1 MDSIE
6 IRLFGR
12 ADAAAYRELR
22 LEGLERHPDAFGS
35 SAEEERPRSLE
46 DIASR
51 ITGGPPDATFGAF
64 EGERAVG
71 MAGFYA
77 RPSMKTR
84 HRGVL
89 WGVYVRPAWRGS
101 GLGERLVRRVIEHA
115 RAESTEIL
123 ELTVSAGNRP
133 AAALYERLGFIPYGI
148 QEDALKLGDRYVA
161 EEFWALRL

>member
-1 MDSIE
+1 MDSID
-6 IRLFGR
+6 IRPFTR
-12 ADAAAYRELR
+12 SDAAAYRELR

-51 ITGGPPDATFGAF
+51 ITGAPPAATFGAF
-64 EGERAVG
+64 DGERAVG

-77 RPSMKTR
+77 HSSMKTR

-89 WGVYVRPAWRGS
+89 RSVYVRPAWRGS
-101 GLGERLVRRVIEHA
+101 GLGERLVRHVIEHA
-115 RAESTEIL
+115 RSENTEIL

-133 AAALYERLGFIPYGI
+133 AAALYERLGFLPYGV